1 MQFEKKITIL
11 VQTAGK
17 YAESLDK
24 SNKLM
29 NYANKQNES
38 QVPEKK
44 EVTSHIYSNIGN
56 ANLEMGKYAQAL
68 EAHNKD
74 LDISKE
80 MFVLIYV
87 T

>member
-1 MQFEKKITIL
+1 

-29 NYANKQNES
+29 NYTNKQSES

-56 ANLEMGKYAQAL
+56 AHLEMGKYAQAL

-74 LDISKE
+74 LEISKE
-80 MFVLIYV
+80 M
-87 T
+87 